1 MGNNART
8 NSYKYCYCLRL
19 ALTHSTMIKR
29 LRPLGLL
36 LAFVL
41 ALSPTPAQALDKLA
55 PGAIAATF
63 QSLSDSKFL
72 ADPSMILVD
81 TKTGEIVF
89 ERNSTQARKP
99 ASVIK
104 LLSATSVLSYIDAQ
118 KVFNTNIFLG
128 TDPGTIVIN
137 GEYDPWVSMIQSQA
151 EKMGRTSLP
160 RLGFNT
166 INRYKEIT
174 GKKATRLKILYT
186 GLFPQ
191 DLANYQ
197 AFLKKRGIR
206 TTAEKITPEDALLKS
221 ADPLVL
227 SVSPTLETMVK
238 WTILWSDNVLA
249 ERLARLAA
257 VTSGQ
262 AFNTQGV
269 ENTFHTVLTSFGID
283 PDKIEVSDGSG
294 LSKQNR
300 VTAKAIAD
308 LLMKIRNEPK
318 YASIYDG
325 LPIGGV
331 SGTLQNRFLTTA
343 PQAVG
348 LVHAKTGTLSGTV
361 SLAGYVDSEDR
372 QYIFVAIADKIPR
385 RYSASERARD
395 TLDRILG
402 KIAAPIFPELVPV
415 PTPVTTV

>member
-1 MGNNART
+1 
-8 NSYKYCYCLRL
+8 
-19 ALTHSTMIKR
+19 MIKR
-29 LRPLGLL
+29 LRPLGFL
-36 LAFVL
+36 LAL
-41 ALSPTPAQALDKLA
+41 ALVISATPAQALEKLA
-55 PGAIAATF
+55 PSAIPKVF
-63 QSLSDSKFL
+63 QSLSNSKFL
-72 ADPSMILVD
+72 ADPSMIVVD
-81 TKTGEIVF
+81 AMTGEVIF

-104 LLSATSVLSYIDAQ
+104 LLSATSVLSYIDSQ
-118 KVFNTNIFLG
+118 KVFNTNIYKG
-128 TDPGTIVIN
+128 VDPGTIVIN
-137 GEYDPWVSMIQSQA
+137 GEYDPWISMIQSQA

-166 INRYKEIT
+166 INRYNELA
-174 GKKATRLKILYT
+174 GAEARRLKILYT

-191 DLANYQ
+191 DLANLQ

-206 TTAEKITPEDALLKS
+206 TTAEKITAEDALLQS
-221 ADPLVL
+221 AEPLVL
-227 SVSPTLETMVK
+227 SASPTLETMVK
-238 WTILWSDNVLA
+238 WTLLWSENVLA

-257 VTSGQ
+257 ITSGET
-262 AFNTQGV
+262 FNTQGV
-269 ENTFHTVLTSFGID
+269 ENTFHTVLTNFGID
-283 PDKIEVSDGSG
+283 PDKIEVADGSG

-308 LLMKIRNEPK
+308 LLMKIRNDPK
-318 YASIYDG
+318 YVSVYEG

-331 SGTLQNRFLTTA
+331 SGTLQKRFLTTA

-348 LVHAKTGTLSGTV
+348 LVRGKTGTLSGTV

-402 KIAAPIFPELVPV
+402 KIAAPIFP
-415 PTPVTTV
+415 

>member
-1 MGNNART
+1 
-8 NSYKYCYCLRL
+8 
-19 ALTHSTMIKR
+19 MIKR
-29 LRPLGLL
+29 LRPLGFL
-36 LAFVL
+36 LAL
-41 ALSPTPAQALDKLA
+41 ALVISATPAQALEKLA
-55 PGAIAATF
+55 PSAIPKVF
-63 QSLSDSKFL
+63 QSLSNSKFL
-72 ADPSMILVD
+72 ADPSMIVVD
-81 TKTGEIVF
+81 AMTGEVIF

-104 LLSATSVLSYIDAQ
+104 LLSATSVLSYIDSQ
-118 KVFNTNIFLG
+118 KVFNTNIYKG
-128 TDPGTIVIN
+128 VDPGTIVIN
-137 GEYDPWVSMIQSQA
+137 GEYDPWISMIQSQA

-166 INRYKEIT
+166 INRYNELAGADSK
-174 GKKATRLKILYT
+174 RLKILYT

-191 DLANYQ
+191 DLANLQ

-206 TTAEKITPEDALLKS
+206 TTAEKITAEDALLQS
-221 ADPLVL
+221 AEPLVL
-227 SVSPTLETMVK
+227 SASPTLETMVK
-238 WTILWSDNVLA
+238 WTLLWSDNVLA

-257 VTSGQ
+257 ITSGET
-262 AFNTQGV
+262 FNTQGV
-269 ENTFHTVLTSFGID
+269 ENTFHTVLTNFGID
-283 PDKIEVSDGSG
+283 PDKIEVADGSG

-308 LLMKIRNEPK
+308 LLMKIRNDPK
-318 YASIYDG
+318 YVSVYEG

-331 SGTLQNRFLTTA
+331 SGTLQKRFLTTA

-348 LVHAKTGTLSGTV
+348 LVRGKTGTLSGTV

-402 KIAAPIFPELVPV
+402 KIAAPIFPELL
-415 PTPVTTV
+415 PVTTT

>member
-1 MGNNART
+1 
-8 NSYKYCYCLRL
+8 
-19 ALTHSTMIKR
+19 MIKR

-36 LAFVL
+36 LAFAL
-41 ALSPTPAQALDKLA
+41 AISAASAQAYEKLV
-55 PGAIAATF
+55 PSAIPAVF

-81 TKTGEIVF
+81 TKTCEVVF

-118 KVFNTNIFLG
+118 KVFNTNIYKG
-128 TDPGTIVIN
+128 VEPGTIVIN
-137 GEYDPWVSMIQSQA
+137 GEYDPWISLIQDQA
-151 EKMGRTSLP
+151 TKMGRTSLP
-160 RLGFNT
+160 RLCFNT
-166 INRYKEIT
+166 INQYTELN
-174 GKKATRLKILYT
+174 GKKPARLKILYT

-191 DLANYQ
+191 DLVNFQ
-197 AFLKKRGIR
+197 VFLKKRGIR
-206 TTAEKITPEDALLKS
+206 TTAERITTDEAVMQS
-221 ADPLVL
+221 AEPLVL

-238 WTILWSDNVLA
+238 WTLLWSDNVLA
-249 ERLARLAA
+249 EKLARLAA
-257 VTSGQ
+257 VTSGEL
-262 AFNTQGV
+262 FNDQGV
-269 ENTFHTVLTSFGID
+269 ATTFHTVLTNFGID

-300 VTAKAIAD
+300 VTAKALAD
-308 LLMKIRNEPK
+308 LLMKIRNDPK

-348 LVHAKTGTLSGTV
+348 LVHAKTGTLSGTI

-385 RYSASERARD
+385 RYNASERARD

-415 PTPVTTV
+415 PTPITT

>member
-1 MGNNART
+1 
-8 NSYKYCYCLRL
+8 
-19 ALTHSTMIKR
+19 MIKR

-36 LAFVL
+36 LAFAL
-41 ALSPTPAQALDKLA
+41 ALSAVPAQALEKLA
-55 PGAIAATF
+55 PMAIPKVF
-63 QSLSDSKFL
+63 QSLSNSKFL

-81 TKTGEIVF
+81 AKTGEVVF

-104 LLSATSVLSYIDAQ
+104 LLSATSVLSYIDGQ
-118 KVFNTNIFLG
+118 RVFNTNVYKG
-128 TDPGTIVIN
+128 VDPGTIVIN
-137 GEYDPWVSMIQSQA
+137 GEYDPWISMIQSQA
-151 EKMGRTSLP
+151 VKMGRTSLP

-166 INRYKEIT
+166 INRYNEIT
-174 GKKATRLKILYT
+174 QGNAKRLKILYT

-191 DLANYQ
+191 DLANFQ

-206 TTAEKITPEDALLKS
+206 TTVERITAEDALLQS
-221 ADPLVL
+221 AQPLVL
-227 SVSPTLETMVK
+227 SASPTLETMVK
-238 WTILWSDNVLA
+238 WTLLWSDNVLA

-257 VTSGQ
+257 VTSGEK
-262 AFNTQGV
+262 FSTQGV
-269 ENTFHTVLTSFGID
+269 ADTFHTVLTNFGID
-283 PDKIEVSDGSG
+283 PDKMEVADGSG

-308 LLMKIRNEPK
+308 LLMKIRNDPK
-318 YASIYDG
+318 YVSVYEG

-331 SGTLQNRFLTTA
+331 SGTLQKRFLTTA

-348 LVHAKTGTLSGTV
+348 LVRGKTGTLSGTV
-361 SLAGYVDSEDR
+361 SLAGYVDAEDR

-402 KIAAPIFPELVPV
+402 KIATPIFPEVIPVITTV
-415 PTPVTTV
+415 PTM

>member
-1 MGNNART
+1 
-8 NSYKYCYCLRL
+8 
-19 ALTHSTMIKR
+19 MIKR
-29 LRPLGLL
+29 LRPLGFL
-36 LAFVL
+36 LAL
-41 ALSPTPAQALDKLA
+41 ALVISATPAQALEKLA
-55 PGAIAATF
+55 PSAIPKVF
-63 QSLSDSKFL
+63 QNLSNSKFL
-72 ADPSMILVD
+72 ADPSMIVVD
-81 TKTGEIVF
+81 AMTGEVIF

-104 LLSATSVLSYIDAQ
+104 LLSATSVLSYIDSQ
-118 KVFNTNIFLG
+118 KVFNTNIYKG
-128 TDPGTIVIN
+128 VDPGTIVIN
-137 GEYDPWVSMIQSQA
+137 GEYDPWISMIQSQA
-151 EKMGRTSLP
+151 QKMGRTSLP

-166 INRYKEIT
+166 INRYNELAGADAK
-174 GKKATRLKILYT
+174 RLKILYT

-191 DLANYQ
+191 DLANLQ

-206 TTAEKITPEDALLKS
+206 TTAEKITAEDALLQS
-221 ADPLVL
+221 AEPLVL

-238 WTILWSDNVLA
+238 WTLLWSDNVLA

-257 VTSGQ
+257 ITSGET
-262 AFNTQGV
+262 FNTQGV
-269 ENTFHTVLTSFGID
+269 ENTFHTVLTNFGID
-283 PDKIEVSDGSG
+283 PDKIEVADGSG

-308 LLMKIRNEPK
+308 LLMKIRNDPK
-318 YASIYDG
+318 YVSVYEG

-331 SGTLQNRFLTTA
+331 SGTLQKRFLTTA

-348 LVHAKTGTLSGTV
+348 LVRGKTGTLSGTV

-402 KIAAPIFPELVPV
+402 KIAAPIFPELL
-415 PTPVTTV
+415 PVTTT

>member
-1 MGNNART
+1 
-8 NSYKYCYCLRL
+8 
-19 ALTHSTMIKR
+19 MIKR
-29 LRPLGLL
+29 LRPLGFL
-36 LAFVL
+36 LAL
-41 ALSPTPAQALDKLA
+41 ALVISAAPAQALEKLA
-55 PGAIAATF
+55 PSAIPKVF
-63 QSLSDSKFL
+63 QSLSNSKFL
-72 ADPSMILVD
+72 ADPSMIVVD
-81 TKTGEIVF
+81 AMTGEVIF

-104 LLSATSVLSYIDAQ
+104 LLSATSVLSYIDSQ
-118 KVFNTNIFLG
+118 KVFNTNIYKG
-128 TDPGTIVIN
+128 VDPGTIVIN
-137 GEYDPWVSMIQSQA
+137 GEYDPWISMIQSQA

-166 INRYKEIT
+166 INRYNELADA
-174 GKKATRLKILYT
+174 KAKRLKILYT

-191 DLANYQ
+191 DLANLQ

-206 TTAEKITPEDALLKS
+206 TTAEKITPEDALLQS
-221 ADPLVL
+221 AEPLVL
-227 SVSPTLETMVK
+227 SASPTLETMVK
-238 WTILWSDNVLA
+238 WTLLWSDNVLA

-257 VTSGQ
+257 ITSGET
-262 AFNTQGV
+262 FNTQGV
-269 ENTFHTVLTSFGID
+269 ENTFHTVLTNFGID
-283 PDKIEVSDGSG
+283 PDKIEVADGSG

-308 LLMKIRNEPK
+308 LLMKIRNDPK
-318 YASIYDG
+318 YVSVYEG

-331 SGTLQNRFLTTA
+331 SGTLQKRFLTTA

-348 LVHAKTGTLSGTV
+348 LVRGKTGTLSGTV

-402 KIAAPIFPELVPV
+402 KIAAPIFPELL
-415 PTPVTTV
+415 PVTTT

>member
-1 MGNNART
+1 
-8 NSYKYCYCLRL
+8 
-19 ALTHSTMIKR
+19 MIKH
-29 LRPLGLL
+29 LRPLGIL
-36 LAFVL
+36 LAFAL
-41 ALSPTPAQALDKLA
+41 ALSAAPAQAIGKLA
-55 PGAIAATF
+55 PTAIPAVF
-63 QSLSDSKFL
+63 QTLSNSKFL

-81 TKTGEIVF
+81 AMTGEVVF
-89 ERNSTQARKP
+89 DRNSTQARKP

-104 LLSATSVLSYIDAQ
+104 LLSTTSVLSYLDGQ
-118 KVFNTNIFLG
+118 KVFNTNIYKG
-128 TDPGTIVIN
+128 INPSTIVIN
-137 GEYDPWVSMIQSQA
+137 GEYDPWISLMQSQA
-151 EKMGRTSLP
+151 KKMGRTSLP

-166 INRYKEIT
+166 INRYSEIT
-174 GKKATRLKILYT
+174 GTKTKRLRILYT

-191 DLANYQ
+191 DLANLQ
-197 AFLKKRGIR
+197 AFLKKRGVR
-206 TTAEKITPEDALLKS
+206 TTVERVTTEEAVMQSAE
-221 ADPLVL
+221 PLVL
-227 SVSPTLETMVK
+227 STSPTLDTMVK
-238 WTILWSDNVLA
+238 WTLLWSDNVLA

-257 VTSGQ
+257 VTSGET
-262 AFNTQGV
+262 FNTQGV
-269 ENTFHTVLTSFGID
+269 ADTFHTVLTSFGID

-300 VTAKAIAD
+300 VTAKAIAE
-308 LLMKIRNEPK
+308 LLMKIRNDPK

-331 SGTLQNRFLTTA
+331 SGTLQKRFLTTA

-402 KIAAPIFPELVPV
+402 KIAAPIFPELVPI
-415 PTPVTTV
+415 TTS

>member
-1 MGNNART
+1 
-8 NSYKYCYCLRL
+8 
-19 ALTHSTMIKR
+19 MIKR
-29 LRPLGLL
+29 LRPLGFL
-36 LAFVL
+36 LAL
-41 ALSPTPAQALDKLA
+41 ALVISATPAQALEKLA
-55 PGAIAATF
+55 PSAIPKVF
-63 QSLSDSKFL
+63 QSLSNSKFL
-72 ADPSMILVD
+72 ADPSMIVVD
-81 TKTGEIVF
+81 AMTGEVIF

-104 LLSATSVLSYIDAQ
+104 LLSATSVLSYIDSQ
-118 KVFNTNIFLG
+118 KVFNTNIYKG
-128 TDPGTIVIN
+128 VDPGTIVIN
-137 GEYDPWVSMIQSQA
+137 GEYDPWISMIQSQA
-151 EKMGRTSLP
+151 QKMGRTSLP

-166 INRYKEIT
+166 INRYNELAGAEAK
-174 GKKATRLKILYT
+174 RLKILYS

-191 DLANYQ
+191 DLANLQ

-206 TTAEKITPEDALLKS
+206 TTAEKITPEDALLQS
-221 ADPLVL
+221 AEPLVL
-227 SVSPTLETMVK
+227 SASPTLETMVK
-238 WTILWSDNVLA
+238 WTLLWSDNVLA

-257 VTSGQ
+257 ITSGET
-262 AFNTQGV
+262 FNTQGV
-269 ENTFHTVLTSFGID
+269 ENTFHTVLTNFGID
-283 PDKIEVSDGSG
+283 PDKIEVADGSG

-308 LLMKIRNEPK
+308 LLMKIRNDPK
-318 YASIYDG
+318 YVSVYEG

-331 SGTLQNRFLTTA
+331 SGTLQKRFLTTA

-348 LVHAKTGTLSGTV
+348 LVRGKTGTLSGTV

-402 KIAAPIFPELVPV
+402 KIAAPIFPELL
-415 PTPVTTV
+415 PVTTT

>member
-1 MGNNART
+1 
-8 NSYKYCYCLRL
+8 
-19 ALTHSTMIKR
+19 MIKR
-29 LRPLGLL
+29 LRPLGIL
-36 LAFVL
+36 LAFAL
-41 ALSPTPAQALDKLA
+41 AISFTPAQAFEKLA
-55 PGAIAATF
+55 PSSIPKVF
-63 QSLSDSKFL
+63 QTLSSSKFL

-81 TKTGEIVF
+81 SRTGEVVF

-99 ASVIK
+99 ASVMK
-104 LLSATSVLSYIDAQ
+104 LLSATSVLTYLDAQ
-118 KVFNTNIFLG
+118 KVFNTNIYKG
-128 TDPGTIVIN
+128 VNPGTIVIQ
-137 GEYDPWVSMIQSQA
+137 GEYDPWISLIQSQA
-151 EKMGRTSLP
+151 KKMGRTSLP

-166 INRYKEIT
+166 INKYREIT
-174 GKKATRLKILYT
+174 GKKAKRLKILYT

-191 DLANYQ
+191 DLANLQ

-206 TTAEKITPEDALLKS
+206 TTAERIKVDDAIVQS
-221 ADPLVL
+221 AEPLVQ

-238 WTILWSDNVLA
+238 WTLTWSDNVLA
-249 ERLARLAA
+249 ERLARLAS
-257 VTSGQ
+257 VTSGE
-262 AFNTQGV
+262 AFNDEGIAS
-269 ENTFHTVLTSFGID
+269 TFHTVLTNFGID
-283 PDKIEVSDGSG
+283 PDKLEVSDGSG

-300 VTAKAIAD
+300 VTAKAIAE
-308 LLMKIRNEPK
+308 LLIKIRNDSK
-318 YASIYDG
+318 FASIYDG

-402 KIAAPIFPELVPV
+402 KIAAPIFPELI
-415 PTPVTTV
+415 PVTTT

>member
-1 MGNNART
+1 
-8 NSYKYCYCLRL
+8 
-19 ALTHSTMIKR
+19 MIKR
-29 LRPLGLL
+29 FRPLGLL
-36 LAFVL
+36 LAFAL
-41 ALSPTPAQALDKLA
+41 AISAVPAQAYDKLA
-55 PGAIAATF
+55 PSAIPAVF

-104 LLSATSVLSYIDAQ
+104 LLSATSVLSYVDAQ
-118 KVFNTNIFLG
+118 KVFNTNIYKG
-128 TDPGTIVIN
+128 VEPGTIVIN
-137 GEYDPWVSMIQSQA
+137 GEYDPWISLIQDQA
-151 EKMGRTSLP
+151 TKMGRTSLP

-166 INRYKEIT
+166 INQYKELT
-174 GKKATRLKILYT
+174 GKKPARLKILYT

-191 DLANYQ
+191 DLVNFQ

-206 TTAEKITPEDALLKS
+206 TTAEKITPEDAVMQS

-238 WTILWSDNVLA
+238 WTLTWSDNVLA
-249 ERLARLAA
+249 EKLARLAA
-257 VTSGQ
+257 ITSGEL
-262 AFNTQGV
+262 FNDQGV
-269 ENTFHTVLTSFGID
+269 ATTFHTVLTNFGID

-300 VTAKAIAD
+300 VTAKAMAD
-308 LLMKIRNEPK
+308 LLMKIRNDPK

-348 LVHAKTGTLSGTV
+348 LVHAKTGTLSGTI

-415 PTPVTTV
+415 PTPITS

>member
-1 MGNNART
+1 
-8 NSYKYCYCLRL
+8 
-19 ALTHSTMIKR
+19 MIKR
-29 LRPLGLL
+29 LRPLGFL
-36 LAFVL
+36 LAL
-41 ALSPTPAQALDKLA
+41 ALVISATPAQALEKLA
-55 PGAIAATF
+55 PSAIPKVF
-63 QSLSDSKFL
+63 QNLSNSKFL
-72 ADPSMILVD
+72 ADPSMIVVD
-81 TKTGEIVF
+81 AMTGEVIF

-104 LLSATSVLSYIDAQ
+104 LLSATSVLSYIDSQ
-118 KVFNTNIFLG
+118 KVFNTNIYKGVDL
-128 TDPGTIVIN
+128 GTIVIN
-137 GEYDPWVSMIQSQA
+137 GEYDPWISMIQSQA
-151 EKMGRTSLP
+151 QKMGRTSLP

-166 INRYKEIT
+166 INRYNELAGAEAK
-174 GKKATRLKILYT
+174 RLKILYT

-191 DLANYQ
+191 DLANLQ

-206 TTAEKITPEDALLKS
+206 TTAEKITAEDALLQS
-221 ADPLVL
+221 AEPLVL
-227 SVSPTLETMVK
+227 SASPTLETMVK
-238 WTILWSDNVLA
+238 WTLLWSDNVLA

-257 VTSGQ
+257 ITSGET
-262 AFNTQGV
+262 FNTQGV
-269 ENTFHTVLTSFGID
+269 ENTFHTVLTNFGID
-283 PDKIEVSDGSG
+283 PDKIEVADGSG

-308 LLMKIRNEPK
+308 LLMKIRNDPK
-318 YASIYDG
+318 YVSVYEG

-331 SGTLQNRFLTTA
+331 SGTLQKRFLTTA

-348 LVHAKTGTLSGTV
+348 LVRGKTGTLSGTV

-402 KIAAPIFPELVPV
+402 KIAAPIFPELL
-415 PTPVTTV
+415 PVTTT

>member
-1 MGNNART
+1 
-8 NSYKYCYCLRL
+8 
-19 ALTHSTMIKR
+19 MIKR
-29 LRPLGLL
+29 LRPLGFL
-36 LAFVL
+36 LAL
-41 ALSPTPAQALDKLA
+41 ALVISATPAQALEKLA
-55 PGAIAATF
+55 PSAIPKVF
-63 QSLSDSKFL
+63 QSLSNSKFL
-72 ADPSMILVD
+72 ADPSMIVVD
-81 TKTGEIVF
+81 AMTGEVIF

-104 LLSATSVLSYIDAQ
+104 LLSATSVLSYIDSQ
-118 KVFNTNIFLG
+118 KVFNTNIYKG
-128 TDPGTIVIN
+128 VDPGTIVIN
-137 GEYDPWVSMIQSQA
+137 GEYDPWISMIQSQA
-151 EKMGRTSLP
+151 QKMGRTSLP

-166 INRYKEIT
+166 INRYNELAGAEAK
-174 GKKATRLKILYT
+174 RLKILYT

-191 DLANYQ
+191 DLANLQ

-206 TTAEKITPEDALLKS
+206 TTAEKITAEDALLQS
-221 ADPLVL
+221 AEPLVL
-227 SVSPTLETMVK
+227 SASPTLETMVK
-238 WTILWSDNVLA
+238 WTLLWSDNVLA

-257 VTSGQ
+257 ITSGET
-262 AFNTQGV
+262 FNTQGV
-269 ENTFHTVLTSFGID
+269 ENTFHTVLTNFGID
-283 PDKIEVSDGSG
+283 PDKIEVADGSG

-308 LLMKIRNEPK
+308 LLMKIRNDPK
-318 YASIYDG
+318 YVSVYEG

-331 SGTLQNRFLTTA
+331 SGTLQKRFLTTA

-348 LVHAKTGTLSGTV
+348 LVRGKTGTLSGTV

-402 KIAAPIFPELVPV
+402 KIAAPIFPELL
-415 PTPVTTV
+415 PVTTT

>member
-1 MGNNART
+1 
-8 NSYKYCYCLRL
+8 
-19 ALTHSTMIKR
+19 
-29 LRPLGLL
+29 L
-36 LAFVL
+36 LAFAL
-41 ALSPTPAQALDKLA
+41 ALSAVPAQALEKLA
-55 PGAIAATF
+55 PSAIPKVF
-63 QSLSDSKFL
+63 QSLSNSKFL

-81 TKTGEIVF
+81 AKTGEVVF

-104 LLSATSVLSYIDAQ
+104 LLSATSVLSYIDGQ
-118 KVFNTNIFLG
+118 RVFNTNVYKG
-128 TDPGTIVIN
+128 VDPGTIVIN
-137 GEYDPWVSMIQSQA
+137 GEYDPWISMIQSQA
-151 EKMGRTSLP
+151 VKMGRTSLP

-166 INRYKEIT
+166 INRYNEIT
-174 GKKATRLKILYT
+174 QGKAKRLKILYT

-191 DLANYQ
+191 DLANFQ

-206 TTAEKITPEDALLKS
+206 TTVERITAEEALMQS
-221 ADPLVL
+221 AQPLVL
-227 SVSPTLETMVK
+227 SASPTLETMVK
-238 WTILWSDNVLA
+238 WTLLWSDNVLA

-257 VTSGQ
+257 VTSGEK
-262 AFNTQGV
+262 FSTQGV
-269 ENTFHTVLTSFGID
+269 ADTFHTVLTNFGID
-283 PDKIEVSDGSG
+283 PDKMEVADGSG

-308 LLMKIRNEPK
+308 LLMKIRNDPK
-318 YASIYDG
+318 YVSVYEG

-331 SGTLQNRFLTTA
+331 SGTLQKRFLTTA

-348 LVHAKTGTLSGTV
+348 LVRGKTGTLSGTV
-361 SLAGYVDSEDR
+361 SLAGYVDAEDR

-402 KIAAPIFPELVPV
+402 KIAAPIFPEVVPVITPV
-415 PTPVTTV
+415 PTM

>member
-1 MGNNART
+1 MGNNAWT
-8 NSYKYCYCLRL
+8 NSCKYCYCLRL
-19 ALTHSTMIKR
+19 ALTNSTMIKR

-137 GEYDPWVSMIQSQA
+137 GEYDPWISMIQSQA

-415 PTPVTTV
+415 PTPVTTL

>member
-1 MGNNART
+1 MGNNAWT
-8 NSYKYCYCLRL
+8 NSCKYCYCLRL
-19 ALTHSTMIKR
+19 ALTNSTMIKR

-41 ALSPTPAQALDKLA
+41 ALSPTPAQALEKLA

>member
-1 MGNNART
+1 
-8 NSYKYCYCLRL
+8 
-19 ALTHSTMIKR
+19 MIKR
-29 LRPLGLL
+29 LRPLGFL
-36 LAFVL
+36 LAL
-41 ALSPTPAQALDKLA
+41 ALVISATPAQALEKLA
-55 PGAIAATF
+55 PSAIPKVF
-63 QSLSDSKFL
+63 QNLSNSKFL
-72 ADPSMILVD
+72 ADPSMIVVD
-81 TKTGEIVF
+81 AMTGEVIF

-104 LLSATSVLSYIDAQ
+104 LLSATSVLSYIDSQ
-118 KVFNTNIFLG
+118 KVFNTNIYKG
-128 TDPGTIVIN
+128 VDPGTIVIK
-137 GEYDPWVSMIQSQA
+137 GEYDPWISMIQSQA

-166 INRYKEIT
+166 INRYNELAGAEAK
-174 GKKATRLKILYT
+174 RLKILYT

-191 DLANYQ
+191 DLANLQ

-206 TTAEKITPEDALLKS
+206 TTAEKITAEDALLQS
-221 ADPLVL
+221 AEPLVL
-227 SVSPTLETMVK
+227 SASPTLETMVK
-238 WTILWSDNVLA
+238 WTLLWSDNVLA

-257 VTSGQ
+257 ITSGET
-262 AFNTQGV
+262 FNTQGV
-269 ENTFHTVLTSFGID
+269 ENTFHTVLTNFGID
-283 PDKIEVSDGSG
+283 PDKIEVADGSG

-308 LLMKIRNEPK
+308 LLMKIRNDPK
-318 YASIYDG
+318 YVSVYEG

-331 SGTLQNRFLTTA
+331 SGTLQKRFLTTA

-348 LVHAKTGTLSGTV
+348 LVRGKTGTLSGTV

-402 KIAAPIFPELVPV
+402 KIAAPIFPELL
-415 PTPVTTV
+415 PVTTT

>member
-1 MGNNART
+1 MF
-8 NSYKYCYCLRL
+8 
-19 ALTHSTMIKR
+19 KR
-29 LRPLGLL
+29 LHPMGLL
-36 LAFVL
+36 LACAL
-41 ALSPTPAQALDKLA
+41 AISVAPAQAYGQLT
-55 PGAIAATF
+55 PNAIPAAF
-63 QSLSDSKFL
+63 QTLSDSKFL

-81 TKTGEIVF
+81 TKTGEVVF
-89 ERNSTQARKP
+89 QRNATQARKP

-104 LLSATSVLSYIDAQ
+104 LLSATSVLSYVDAQ
-118 KVFNTNIFLG
+118 KVFNTNIYKG
-128 TDPGTIVIN
+128 VDPGTIVIN
-137 GEYDPWVSMIQSQA
+137 GEYDPWISLIQDQA
-151 EKMGRTSLP
+151 AKMGRTSLP
-160 RLGFNT
+160 RLGFNA
-166 INRYKEIT
+166 INQYTKLN
-174 GKKATRLKILYT
+174 GKKPSRLKILYT
-186 GLFPQ
+186 GIFPQ
-191 DLANYQ
+191 DLANFQ

-206 TTAEKITPEDALLKS
+206 TTILRITPEDAVAQS
-221 ADPLVL
+221 TDPLVL

-238 WTILWSDNVLA
+238 WTLTWSDNVLA
-249 ERLARLAA
+249 EKLARLAA

-262 AFNTQGV
+262 AFNDQGV
-269 ENTFHTVLTSFGID
+269 AVTFHTVLTGFGID

-308 LLMKIRNEPK
+308 LLMKIRHDPK
-318 YASIYDG
+318 FASVYEG

-343 PQAVG
+343 PHAVG
-348 LVHAKTGTLSGTV
+348 LVHAKTGTLSGTI

-402 KIAAPIFPELVPV
+402 KIAAPIFPDLV
-415 PTPVTTV
+415 PTPTLVPTI

>member
-1 MGNNART
+1 
-8 NSYKYCYCLRL
+8 
-19 ALTHSTMIKR
+19 MIKR
-29 LRPLGLL
+29 LRPLGFL
-36 LAFVL
+36 LAL
-41 ALSPTPAQALDKLA
+41 ALVISATPAQALEKLA
-55 PGAIAATF
+55 PSALPKVF
-63 QSLSDSKFL
+63 QSLSNSKFL
-72 ADPSMILVD
+72 ADPSMIVVD
-81 TKTGEIVF
+81 AMTGEVIF

-104 LLSATSVLSYIDAQ
+104 LLSATSVLSYIDSQ
-118 KVFNTNIFLG
+118 KVFNTNIYKG
-128 TDPGTIVIN
+128 VDPGTIVIN
-137 GEYDPWVSMIQSQA
+137 GEYDPWISMIQSQA

-166 INRYKEIT
+166 INRYNELAGAEAK
-174 GKKATRLKILYT
+174 RLKILYT

-191 DLANYQ
+191 DLANLQ

-206 TTAEKITPEDALLKS
+206 TTAEKITPEDALLQS
-221 ADPLVL
+221 AEPLVL
-227 SVSPTLETMVK
+227 SASPTLETMVK
-238 WTILWSDNVLA
+238 WTLLWSDNVLA
-249 ERLARLAA
+249 ERLALLAA
-257 VTSGQ
+257 ITSGET
-262 AFNTQGV
+262 FNTQGV
-269 ENTFHTVLTSFGID
+269 ENTFHTVLTNFGID
-283 PDKIEVSDGSG
+283 PDKIEVADGSG

-308 LLMKIRNEPK
+308 LLMKIRNDPK
-318 YASIYDG
+318 YVSVYEG

-331 SGTLQNRFLTTA
+331 SGTLQKRFLTTA

-348 LVHAKTGTLSGTV
+348 LVRGKTGTLSGTV

-402 KIAAPIFPELVPV
+402 KIAAPIFPELL
-415 PTPVTTV
+415 PVTTT

>member
-1 MGNNART
+1 
-8 NSYKYCYCLRL
+8 
-19 ALTHSTMIKR
+19 MIKR

-191 DLANYQ
+191 DLANFQ

>member
-1 MGNNART
+1 
-8 NSYKYCYCLRL
+8 
-19 ALTHSTMIKR
+19 MIKR

-36 LAFVL
+36 LAFAL
-41 ALSPTPAQALDKLA
+41 ALSAAPAQALEKLA
-55 PGAIAATF
+55 PGAIPSVF
-63 QSLSDSKFL
+63 QELSNSKFL
-72 ADPSMILVD
+72 ADPSMILMD
-81 TKTGEIVF
+81 AKTGEIVF

-118 KVFNTNIFLG
+118 KVFNTNIYKSVN
-128 TDPGTIVIN
+128 PGTIVIN
-137 GEYDPWVSMIQSQA
+137 GEYDPWISLIQSQA

-166 INRYKEIT
+166 INRYNELT
-174 GKKATRLKILYT
+174 DAKAKRLKILYT

-191 DLANYQ
+191 DLANFQ

-206 TTAEKITPEDALLKS
+206 TTVERITTEEALLQS
-221 ADPLVL
+221 AEPLVL
-227 SVSPTLETMVK
+227 SASPTLETMIK
-238 WTILWSDNVLA
+238 WMLLWSDNVLA

-257 VTSGQ
+257 VTSGERFSSEGM
-262 AFNTQGV
+262 AV
-269 ENTFHTVLTSFGID
+269 TFRTVLTNFGID
-283 PDKIEVSDGSG
+283 PDKIAVSDGSG

-300 VTAKAIAD
+300 VTARAIAD
-308 LLMKIRNEPK
+308 LLLKIRNDPK

-331 SGTLQNRFLTTA
+331 SGTLQKRFLTTA

-402 KIAAPIFPELVPV
+402 KIAAPIFPELVPI
-415 PTPVTTV
+415 TTT

>member
-1 MGNNART
+1 
-8 NSYKYCYCLRL
+8 
-19 ALTHSTMIKR
+19 MIKR
-29 LRPLGLL
+29 LRPLGFL
-36 LAFVL
+36 LAL
-41 ALSPTPAQALDKLA
+41 ALVISATPAQALEKLA
-55 PGAIAATF
+55 PSAIPKVF
-63 QSLSDSKFL
+63 QSLSNSKFL
-72 ADPSMILVD
+72 ADPSMIVVD
-81 TKTGEIVF
+81 AMTGEVIF

-104 LLSATSVLSYIDAQ
+104 LLSATSVLSYIDSQ
-118 KVFNTNIFLG
+118 KVFNTNIYKG
-128 TDPGTIVIN
+128 VDPGTIVIN
-137 GEYDPWVSMIQSQA
+137 GEYDPWISMIQSQA

-166 INRYKEIT
+166 INRYNELAGAEAK
-174 GKKATRLKILYT
+174 RLKILYS

-191 DLANYQ
+191 DLANLQ

-206 TTAEKITPEDALLKS
+206 TTAEKITPEDALLQS
-221 ADPLVL
+221 AEPLVL
-227 SVSPTLETMVK
+227 SASPTLETMVK
-238 WTILWSDNVLA
+238 WTLLWSDNVLA

-257 VTSGQ
+257 ITSGET
-262 AFNTQGV
+262 FNTQGV
-269 ENTFHTVLTSFGID
+269 ENTFHTVLTNFGID
-283 PDKIEVSDGSG
+283 PDKIEVADGSG

-308 LLMKIRNEPK
+308 LLMKIRNDPK
-318 YASIYDG
+318 YVSVYEG

-331 SGTLQNRFLTTA
+331 SGTLQKRFLTTA

-348 LVHAKTGTLSGTV
+348 LVRGKTGTLSGTV

-402 KIAAPIFPELVPV
+402 KIAAPIFPELL
-415 PTPVTTV
+415 PVTTT

>member
-1 MGNNART
+1 
-8 NSYKYCYCLRL
+8 
-19 ALTHSTMIKR
+19 MIKR
-29 LRPLGLL
+29 LRPLGFL
-36 LAFVL
+36 LAL
-41 ALSPTPAQALDKLA
+41 ALVISATPAQALEKLA
-55 PGAIAATF
+55 PSAIPKVF
-63 QSLSDSKFL
+63 QSLSNSKFL
-72 ADPSMILVD
+72 ADPSVIVVD
-81 TKTGEIVF
+81 AMTGEVIF

-104 LLSATSVLSYIDAQ
+104 LLSATSVLSYVDSQ
-118 KVFNTNIFLG
+118 KVFNTNIYKG
-128 TDPGTIVIN
+128 VDPGTIVIN
-137 GEYDPWVSMIQSQA
+137 GEYDPWISMIQSQA
-151 EKMGRTSLP
+151 QKMGRTSLP

-166 INRYKEIT
+166 INRYNELAGAEAK
-174 GKKATRLKILYT
+174 RLKILYT

-191 DLANYQ
+191 DLANLQ

-206 TTAEKITPEDALLKS
+206 TTAEKITPEDALLQS
-221 ADPLVL
+221 AEPLVL
-227 SVSPTLETMVK
+227 SASPTLETMVK
-238 WTILWSDNVLA
+238 WTLLWSDNVLA

-257 VTSGQ
+257 ITSGET
-262 AFNTQGV
+262 FNTQGV
-269 ENTFHTVLTSFGID
+269 ENTFHTVLTNFGID
-283 PDKIEVSDGSG
+283 PDKIEVADGSG

-308 LLMKIRNEPK
+308 LLMKIRNDPK
-318 YASIYDG
+318 YVSVYEG

-331 SGTLQNRFLTTA
+331 SGTLQKRFLTTA

-348 LVHAKTGTLSGTV
+348 LVRGKTGTLSGTV

-402 KIAAPIFPELVPV
+402 KIAAPIFPELL
-415 PTPVTTV
+415 PVTTT

>member
-1 MGNNART
+1 MF
-8 NSYKYCYCLRL
+8 
-19 ALTHSTMIKR
+19 KR
-29 LRPLGLL
+29 LHPLGLL
-36 LAFVL
+36 LACAL
-41 ALSPTPAQALDKLA
+41 AISVAPAQAYGQLT
-55 PGAIAATF
+55 PNAIPAAF
-63 QSLSDSKFL
+63 QTLSDSKFL

-81 TKTGEIVF
+81 TKTGEVVF
-89 ERNSTQARKP
+89 QRNATQARKP

-104 LLSATSVLSYIDAQ
+104 LLSATSVLSYVDAQ
-118 KVFNTNIFLG
+118 KVFNTNIYKG
-128 TDPGTIVIN
+128 VDPGTIVIN
-137 GEYDPWVSMIQSQA
+137 GEYDPWISLTQDQA
-151 EKMGRTSLP
+151 AKMGRTSLP
-160 RLGFNT
+160 RLGFNA
-166 INRYKEIT
+166 INQYTKLN
-174 GKKATRLKILYT
+174 GKKPSRLKILYT
-186 GLFPQ
+186 GIFPQ
-191 DLANYQ
+191 DLANFQ

-206 TTAEKITPEDALLKS
+206 TTILRITPEDAVAQS
-221 ADPLVL
+221 TDPLVL

-238 WTILWSDNVLA
+238 WTLTWSDNVLA
-249 ERLARLAA
+249 EKLARLAA

-262 AFNTQGV
+262 AFNDQGV
-269 ENTFHTVLTSFGID
+269 AVTFHTVLTGFGID

-308 LLMKIRNEPK
+308 LLMKIRHDPK
-318 YASIYDG
+318 FASVYEG

-343 PQAVG
+343 PHAVG
-348 LVHAKTGTLSGTV
+348 LVHAKTGTLFGTI

-402 KIAAPIFPELVPV
+402 KIAAPIFPDLLPV
-415 PTPVTTV
+415 LTPVATT

>member
-1 MGNNART
+1 
-8 NSYKYCYCLRL
+8 
-19 ALTHSTMIKR
+19 
-29 LRPLGLL
+29 
-36 LAFVL
+36 
-41 ALSPTPAQALDKLA
+41 
-55 PGAIAATF
+55 
-63 QSLSDSKFL
+63 
-72 ADPSMILVD
+72 
-81 TKTGEIVF
+81 
-89 ERNSTQARKP
+89 
-99 ASVIK
+99 
-104 LLSATSVLSYIDAQ
+104 
-118 KVFNTNIFLG
+118 
-128 TDPGTIVIN
+128 
-137 GEYDPWVSMIQSQA
+137 
-151 EKMGRTSLP
+151 MGRTSLP

-166 INRYKEIT
+166 INQYTELN
-174 GKKATRLKILYT
+174 GKKPSRLKILYT

-191 DLANYQ
+191 DLANLQ

-206 TTAEKITPEDALLKS
+206 TTAEKITAEDAVMQS

-227 SVSPTLETMVK
+227 SVSPTLETMIK
-238 WTILWSDNVLA
+238 WTLTWSDNVLA

-257 VTSGQ
+257 VTSGET
-262 AFNTQGV
+262 FNDEGV
-269 ENTFHTVLTSFGID
+269 AVTFHTVLTNFGID

-300 VTAKAIAD
+300 VTAKAMAD
-308 LLMKIRNEPK
+308 LLMKIRNDPK

-402 KIAAPIFPELVPV
+402 KIAAPIFPELI
-415 PTPVTTV
+415 PVTTT

>member
-1 MGNNART
+1 
-8 NSYKYCYCLRL
+8 
-19 ALTHSTMIKR
+19 MIKR
-29 LRPLGLL
+29 LRPLGFL
-36 LAFVL
+36 LAL
-41 ALSPTPAQALDKLA
+41 ALVISASPAQALEKLA
-55 PGAIAATF
+55 PSAIPKVF
-63 QSLSDSKFL
+63 QSLSNSKFL
-72 ADPSMILVD
+72 ADPSMIVVD
-81 TKTGEIVF
+81 AMTGEVIF

-104 LLSATSVLSYIDAQ
+104 LLSATSVLSYIDSQ
-118 KVFNTNIFLG
+118 KVFNTNIYKG
-128 TDPGTIVIN
+128 VDPGTIVIN
-137 GEYDPWVSMIQSQA
+137 GEYDPWISMIQSQA
-151 EKMGRTSLP
+151 QKMGRTSLP

-166 INRYKEIT
+166 INRYNELAGADAK
-174 GKKATRLKILYT
+174 RLKILYT

-191 DLANYQ
+191 DLANLQ

-206 TTAEKITPEDALLKS
+206 TTAEKITAEDALLQS
-221 ADPLVL
+221 AEPLVL

-238 WTILWSDNVLA
+238 WTLLWSDNVLA

-257 VTSGQ
+257 ITSGET
-262 AFNTQGV
+262 FNTHGD
-269 ENTFHTVLTSFGID
+269 ENTFHTVLTNFGID
-283 PDKIEVSDGSG
+283 PDKIEVADGSG

-308 LLMKIRNEPK
+308 LLMKIRNDPK
-318 YASIYDG
+318 YVSVYEG

-331 SGTLQNRFLTTA
+331 SGTLQKRFLTTA

-348 LVHAKTGTLSGTV
+348 LVRGKTGTLSGTV

-402 KIAAPIFPELVPV
+402 KIAAPIFPELL
-415 PTPVTTV
+415 PVTTT

>member
-1 MGNNART
+1 
-8 NSYKYCYCLRL
+8 
-19 ALTHSTMIKR
+19 MIKR
-29 LRPLGLL
+29 LRPLGIL
-36 LAFVL
+36 LAVAL
-41 ALSPTPAQALDKLA
+41 AISFTPAQAFEKLA
-55 PGAIAATF
+55 PTSIPKVF
-63 QSLSDSKFL
+63 QTLSSSKFL

-81 TKTGEIVF
+81 AKSGEVVF

-99 ASVIK
+99 ASVMK
-104 LLSATSVLSYIDAQ
+104 LLSATSVLTYLDAQ
-118 KVFNTNIFLG
+118 KVFNTNIYKG
-128 TDPGTIVIN
+128 VNPGTIVIQ
-137 GEYDPWVSMIQSQA
+137 GEYDPWISLIQSQA
-151 EKMGRTSLP
+151 KKMGRTSLP

-166 INRYKEIT
+166 INKYREIT
-174 GKKATRLKILYT
+174 GKKAKRLKILYT

-191 DLANYQ
+191 DLANLQ

-206 TTAEKITPEDALLKS
+206 TTAERIKVDDAIVQS
-221 ADPLVL
+221 AEPLVQ

-238 WTILWSDNVLA
+238 WTLTWSDNVLA
-249 ERLARLAA
+249 ERLARLAS
-257 VTSGQ
+257 VTSGE
-262 AFNTQGV
+262 AFNDEGIAS
-269 ENTFHTVLTSFGID
+269 TFHTVLTNFGID
-283 PDKIEVSDGSG
+283 PDKLEVSDGSG

-300 VTAKAIAD
+300 VTAKAIAE
-308 LLMKIRNEPK
+308 LLIKIRNDSK
-318 YASIYDG
+318 FASIYDG

-415 PTPVTTV
+415 PTPIPTV

>member
-1 MGNNART
+1 
-8 NSYKYCYCLRL
+8 
-19 ALTHSTMIKR
+19 MIKH
-29 LRPLGLL
+29 LRPLGIL
-36 LAFVL
+36 LAFAL
-41 ALSPTPAQALDKLA
+41 ALSAAPAQAIGKLA
-55 PGAIAATF
+55 PTAIPAVF
-63 QSLSDSKFL
+63 QTLSNSKFL

-81 TKTGEIVF
+81 AMTGEVVF
-89 ERNSTQARKP
+89 DRNSTQARKP

-104 LLSATSVLSYIDAQ
+104 LLSTTSVLSYLDGQ
-118 KVFNTNIFLG
+118 KVFNTNIYKG
-128 TDPGTIVIN
+128 INPSTIVIN
-137 GEYDPWVSMIQSQA
+137 GEYDPWISLIQSQA
-151 EKMGRTSLP
+151 KKMGRTSLP

-166 INRYKEIT
+166 INRYSEIT
-174 GKKATRLKILYT
+174 GTKTKRLRILYT

-191 DLANYQ
+191 DLANLQ
-197 AFLKKRGIR
+197 AFLKKRGVR
-206 TTAEKITPEDALLKS
+206 TTVERVTTEEAVMQSAE
-221 ADPLVL
+221 PLVL
-227 SVSPTLETMVK
+227 STSPTLETMVK
-238 WTILWSDNVLA
+238 WTLLWSDNVLA

-257 VTSGQ
+257 VTSGET
-262 AFNTQGV
+262 FNTQGV
-269 ENTFHTVLTSFGID
+269 ADTFHTVLTSFGID

-300 VTAKAIAD
+300 VTAKAIAE
-308 LLMKIRNEPK
+308 LLMKIRNDPK

-331 SGTLQNRFLTTA
+331 SGTLQKRFLTTA

-402 KIAAPIFPELVPV
+402 KIAAPIFPELVPI
-415 PTPVTTV
+415 TTS

>member
-1 MGNNART
+1 
-8 NSYKYCYCLRL
+8 
-19 ALTHSTMIKR
+19 MIKR

-36 LAFVL
+36 LAFAL
-41 ALSPTPAQALDKLA
+41 ALSAIPAQALEKLA
-55 PGAIAATF
+55 PSAIPKVF
-63 QSLSDSKFL
+63 QSLSNSKFL

-81 TKTGEIVF
+81 AKTGEVVF

-104 LLSATSVLSYIDAQ
+104 LLSATSVLSYIDGQ
-118 KVFNTNIFLG
+118 RVFNTNVYKG
-128 TDPGTIVIN
+128 VDPGTIVIN
-137 GEYDPWVSMIQSQA
+137 GEYDPWISMIQSQA
-151 EKMGRTSLP
+151 VKMGRTSLP

-166 INRYKEIT
+166 INRYNEIT
-174 GKKATRLKILYT
+174 QGNAKRLKILYT

-191 DLANYQ
+191 DLANFQ

-206 TTAEKITPEDALLKS
+206 TTVERITAEDALLQS
-221 ADPLVL
+221 AQPLVL
-227 SVSPTLETMVK
+227 SASPTLETMVK
-238 WTILWSDNVLA
+238 WTLLWSDNVLA

-257 VTSGQ
+257 VTSGEK
-262 AFNTQGV
+262 FSTQGV
-269 ENTFHTVLTSFGID
+269 ADTFHTVLTNFGID
-283 PDKIEVSDGSG
+283 PDKMEVADGSG

-308 LLMKIRNEPK
+308 LLMKIRNDPK
-318 YASIYDG
+318 YVSVYEG

-331 SGTLQNRFLTTA
+331 SGTLQKRFLTTA
-343 PQAVG
+343 PQAIG
-348 LVHAKTGTLSGTV
+348 LVRGKTGTLSGTV
-361 SLAGYVDSEDR
+361 SLAGYVDAEDR

-402 KIAAPIFPELVPV
+402 KIATPIFPEVIPVITTV
-415 PTPVTTV
+415 PTM

>member
-1 MGNNART
+1 MV
-8 NSYKYCYCLRL
+8 
-19 ALTHSTMIKR
+19 KR
-29 LRPLGLL
+29 LRPLGFL
-36 LAFVL
+36 LAFALVL
-41 ALSPTPAQALDKLA
+41 SAAPAQAFGQLT
-55 PGAIAATF
+55 PSAIPAVF
-63 QSLSDSKFL
+63 QELSDSKFL
-72 ADPSMILVD
+72 ADPSMILID
-81 TKTGEIVF
+81 TKTGEVVF

-99 ASVIK
+99 ASVMK
-104 LLSATSVLSYIDAQ
+104 LLSTTSVLSYIDAQ
-118 KVFNTNIFLG
+118 KVFNTNIYKG
-128 TDPGTIVIN
+128 VDPGTIVIN
-137 GEYDPWVSMIQSQA
+137 GEYDPWISLIADQA
-151 EKMGRTSLP
+151 TKMGRTSLP

-166 INRYKEIT
+166 INQYKELT
-174 GKKATRLKILYT
+174 GKKVTRLKILYT

-191 DLANYQ
+191 DLVNLQ

-206 TTAEKITPEDALLKS
+206 TTAEKITAEEALMQS
-221 ADPLVL
+221 AEPLVL

-238 WTILWSDNVLA
+238 WTLTWSDNVLA

-262 AFNTQGV
+262 QFNDKGIAI
-269 ENTFHTVLTSFGID
+269 TFHAVLTNFGID

-308 LLMKIRNEPK
+308 LLMKIRNNPK

-331 SGTLQNRFLTTA
+331 SGTLQNRFLKTA

-402 KIAAPIFPELVPV
+402 KIAAPIFPDLLPA
-415 PTPVTTV
+415 TTT

>member
-1 MGNNART
+1 
-8 NSYKYCYCLRL
+8 
-19 ALTHSTMIKR
+19 MIKR
-29 LRPLGLL
+29 LRPLGFL
-36 LAFVL
+36 LAL
-41 ALSPTPAQALDKLA
+41 ALVISATPAQALEKLA
-55 PGAIAATF
+55 PSAIPKVF
-63 QSLSDSKFL
+63 QSLSNSKFL
-72 ADPSMILVD
+72 ADPSMIVVD
-81 TKTGEIVF
+81 AMTGEVIF

-104 LLSATSVLSYIDAQ
+104 LLSATSVLSYIDSQ
-118 KVFNTNIFLG
+118 KVFNTNIYKG
-128 TDPGTIVIN
+128 VDPGTIVIN
-137 GEYDPWVSMIQSQA
+137 GEYDPWISMIQSQA
-151 EKMGRTSLP
+151 QKMGRTSLP

-166 INRYKEIT
+166 INRYNELAGADSK
-174 GKKATRLKILYT
+174 RLKILYT

-191 DLANYQ
+191 DLANLQ

-206 TTAEKITPEDALLKS
+206 TTAEKITPDDALLQS
-221 ADPLVL
+221 AEPLVL
-227 SVSPTLETMVK
+227 SASPTLETMVK
-238 WTILWSDNVLA
+238 WTLLWSDNVLA

-257 VTSGQ
+257 ITSGET
-262 AFNTQGV
+262 FNTQGV
-269 ENTFHTVLTSFGID
+269 ENTFHTVLTNFGID
-283 PDKIEVSDGSG
+283 PDKIEVADGSG

-308 LLMKIRNEPK
+308 LLMKIRNDPK
-318 YASIYDG
+318 YVSVYEG

-331 SGTLQNRFLTTA
+331 SGTLQKRFLTTA

-348 LVHAKTGTLSGTV
+348 LVRGKTGTLSGTV

-402 KIAAPIFPELVPV
+402 KIAAPIFPELL
-415 PTPVTTV
+415 PVTTT

>member
-1 MGNNART
+1 
-8 NSYKYCYCLRL
+8 
-19 ALTHSTMIKR
+19 MIKR
-29 LRPLGLL
+29 LRPLGFL
-36 LAFVL
+36 LAL
-41 ALSPTPAQALDKLA
+41 ALVISATPAQALEKLA
-55 PGAIAATF
+55 PSAIPKVF
-63 QSLSDSKFL
+63 QSLSNSKFL
-72 ADPSMILVD
+72 ADPSMIVVD
-81 TKTGEIVF
+81 AMTGEVIF

-104 LLSATSVLSYIDAQ
+104 LLSATSVLSYIDSQ
-118 KVFNTNIFLG
+118 KVFNTNIYKG
-128 TDPGTIVIN
+128 VDPGTIVIN
-137 GEYDPWVSMIQSQA
+137 GEYDPWISMIQSQA
-151 EKMGRTSLP
+151 QKMGRTSLP

-166 INRYKEIT
+166 INRYNELT
-174 GKKATRLKILYT
+174 GAEAKRLKILYT

-191 DLANYQ
+191 DLANLQ

-206 TTAEKITPEDALLKS
+206 TTAEKITAEDALLQS
-221 ADPLVL
+221 AEPLVL
-227 SVSPTLETMVK
+227 SASPTLETMVK
-238 WTILWSDNVLA
+238 WTLLWSDNVLA

-257 VTSGQ
+257 ITSGET
-262 AFNTQGV
+262 FNTQGV
-269 ENTFHTVLTSFGID
+269 ENTFHTVLTNFGID
-283 PDKIEVSDGSG
+283 PDKIEVADGSG

-308 LLMKIRNEPK
+308 LLMKIRNDPK
-318 YASIYDG
+318 YVSVYEG

-331 SGTLQNRFLTTA
+331 SGTLQKRFLTTA

-348 LVHAKTGTLSGTV
+348 LVRGKTGTLSGTV

-402 KIAAPIFPELVPV
+402 KIAAPIFPELL
-415 PTPVTTV
+415 PVTTT

>member
-1 MGNNART
+1 
-8 NSYKYCYCLRL
+8 
-19 ALTHSTMIKR
+19 
-29 LRPLGLL
+29 
-36 LAFVL
+36 
-41 ALSPTPAQALDKLA
+41 
-55 PGAIAATF
+55 
-63 QSLSDSKFL
+63 
-72 ADPSMILVD
+72 MILVD
-81 TKTGEIVF
+81 TKTGEVVF

-104 LLSATSVLSYIDAQ
+104 LLSATSVLSYIEAQ
-118 KVFNTNIFLG
+118 KVFNTNIYLG

-137 GEYDPWVSMIQSQA
+137 GEFDPWISLIQSQA

-166 INRYKEIT
+166 INRYMEIT
-174 GKKATRLKILYT
+174 GKKAKRLKIFYT

-191 DLANYQ
+191 DLANFQ
-197 AFLKKRGIR
+197 TFLKKRGIR
-206 TTAEKITPEDALLKS
+206 TTAVRISAEEAVMQS

-238 WTILWSDNVLA
+238 WTLTWSDNVLA
-249 ERLARLAA
+249 EKLARLAA
-257 VTSGQ
+257 VTSGER
-262 AFNTQGV
+262 FSSEGV
-269 ENTFHTVLTSFGID
+269 AITFHTVLTNFGID

-294 LSKQNR
+294 LSKKNR

-308 LLMKIRNEPK
+308 LLMKIRNEPM
-318 YASIYDG
+318 YASIYAG

-331 SGTLQNRFLTTA
+331 SGTLQNRFLKTA

-361 SLAGYVDSEDR
+361 SLAGFVDSEDR

-385 RYSASERARD
+385 RFSASERARD

-402 KIAAPIFPELVPV
+402 KIAAPIFPDLLPV
-415 PTPVTTV
+415 LTPVATT